1 MLSSTVISSREL
13 VISQSSSKM
22 HYVYIQNSNELTE
35 QPKLTLDIKSVK
47 DFELMSIYFDD
58 NLGTN
63 ISIVIKERN
72 SSSTSS
78 TLNNEDFIIT

>member
-1 MLSSTVISSREL
+1 
-13 VISQSSSKM
+13 M